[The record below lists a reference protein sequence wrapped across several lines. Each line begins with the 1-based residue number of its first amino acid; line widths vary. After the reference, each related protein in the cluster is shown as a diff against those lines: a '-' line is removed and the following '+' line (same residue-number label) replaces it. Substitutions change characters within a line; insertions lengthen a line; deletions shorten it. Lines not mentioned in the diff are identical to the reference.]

1 MRTPAIV
8 AALVMVV
15 WGATPVMTRL
25 ATEDLTSLQVAVL
38 RTVIAGLIAA
48 PIVLVTRER
57 APVTRR
63 QQLLLAISAIS
74 GFVAFP
80 LLYTVGQERTSA
92 MHGGMI
98 LAALP
103 IATGAYA
110 AILDRRRPT
119 RGWLLGCAIALAGE
133 TMLVVIRVG
142 DSADVATLAGDLL
155 VVASALVVAVG
166 YIAGARLGQGG
177 YRSLAATYWGVLVGA
192 ALLAPLTGVLV
203 VTDGIPEAGANAW
216 LALLWMAIL
225 TSIVGYVGWYWAL
238 TRGGIQRI
246 APVQFLQ
253 PFSGLALAALLLGE
267 QFTVPLLVAAAAIL
281 GGVAIAQRG

>member
-1 MRTPAIV
+1 MRTPALV

-25 ATEDLTSLQVAVL
+25 AAEDLTSLQIAVL
-38 RTVIAGLIAA
+38 RTLIAGAIAA
-48 PIVLVTRER
+48 PIVLATRER
-57 APVTRR
+57 PPATRR
-63 QQLLLAISAIS
+63 QALLLTISAIS

-119 RGWLLGCAIALAGE
+119 RGWLVGCAIALAGE
-133 TMLVVIRVG
+133 TVLVAVRTGDASDAATMVG
-142 DSADVATLAGDLL
+142 DVLI
-155 VVASALVVAVG
+155 VASALVVAVG
-166 YIAGARLGQGG
+166 YVVGARLGAGG
-177 YRSLAATYWGVLVGA
+177 YRSLAATYWGVIVGS
-192 ALLAPLTGVLV
+192 ALMAPLAVGLVLD
-203 VTDGIPEAGANAW
+203 DGLPHAGATAW
-216 LALLWMAIL
+216 LAMGWLAIL

-267 QFTVPLLVAAAAIL
+267 DFTLPLVLASAAIL